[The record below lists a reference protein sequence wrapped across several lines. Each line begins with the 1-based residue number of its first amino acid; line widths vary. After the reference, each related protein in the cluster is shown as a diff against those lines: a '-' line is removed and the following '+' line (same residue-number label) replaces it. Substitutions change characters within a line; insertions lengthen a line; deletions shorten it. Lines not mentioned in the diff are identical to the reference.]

1 MQADSKGLRDFA
13 ERYTVAWCS
22 GDPASVAEFFAPGGS
37 LTINGGVPAVGRNA
51 IADAAR
57 SFMTAFPD
65 LRVSMDELRMRG
77 GRVEYHWTLTG
88 ANTGPGGSGSR
99 VRIRGFELWQFDADG
114 RIEASLGSYDQAEY
128 DRQLRAGTGN
138 PD

>member
-1 MQADSKGLRDFA
+1 MQSDSNNLRDFA

-51 IADAAR
+51 IADAVR

-88 ANTGPGGSGSR
+88 TNTGPGGTGNG
-99 VRIRGFELWQFDADG
+99 VRIRGFELWLFDARGLID
-114 RIEASLGSYDQAEY
+114 ASLGSYDQAEY
-128 DRQLRAGTGN
+128 DRQLRGGTGN
-138 PD
+138 RD

>member
-1 MQADSKGLRDFA
+1 MQADSNDLRDFA
-13 ERYTVAWCS
+13 ERYTAAWCS

-51 IADAAR
+51 IGDAAR

-65 LRVSMDELRMRG
+65 LRVSMDDLRMRDD
-77 GRVEYHWTLTG
+77 RVEYHWTLTG
-88 ANTGPGGSGSR
+88 TDTGAGGTGSR

-114 RIEASLGSYDQAEY
+114 RIETSLGTYDQAEY
-128 DRQLRAGTGN
+128 DRQLQAGTGN
-138 PD
+138 QD